1 MSISSSIEI
10 ALSKPVARM
19 IILQKLEEFGWSY
32 NDHGKVT
39 FLPVGDVDDFDWQ
52 QECIP
57 LEDLYKILAKK
68 DDQKEL
74 IGVVMTWKDTSI
86 GGTFLI
92 RENSTI
98 IFSPDINRRV
108 LKAESYNKITDINWY
123 MTKLVPVFGPLLE
136 YISYEEH
143 V

>member
-19 IILQKLEEFGWSY
+19 IILQKLVEFGWSY

-39 FLPVGDVDDFDWQ
+39 FLPIGDVDDFDWQ
-52 QECIP
+52 HECIP
-57 LEDLYKILAKK
+57 LEELFKILAEK
-68 DDQKEL
+68 DNQKEL
-74 IGVVMTWKDTSI
+74 IGVVMTWRDTNI
-86 GGTFLI
+86 GGTFLV
-92 RENSTI
+92 RENGTI
-98 IFSPDINRRV
+98 IMSPDINRRILNV
-108 LKAESYNKITDINWY
+108 ESYNKITDINWY

-136 YISYEEH
+136 SISYEEH

>member
-52 QECIP
+52 HECIP
-57 LEDLYKILAKK
+57 LEELFKILAEK
-68 DDQKEL
+68 DNQKEL
-74 IGVVMTWKDTSI
+74 IGVVMTWRDTNI
-86 GGTFLI
+86 GGTFLV
-92 RENSTI
+92 RENGTI
-98 IFSPDINRRV
+98 IMSPDINRRILNV
-108 LKAESYNKITDINWY
+108 ESYNKITDINWY

-136 YISYEEH
+136 SIFYEEH

>member
-19 IILQKLEEFGWSY
+19 IILQKFEEFGWSY

-52 QECIP
+52 HECIP
-57 LEDLYKILAKK
+57 LEELFKILAEK
-68 DDQKEL
+68 DNQKEL
-74 IGVVMTWKDTSI
+74 IGVVMTWRDTNT
-86 GGTFLI
+86 GGTFLVK
-92 RENSTI
+92 ENGTI
-98 IFSPDINRRV
+98 IMSPDINRRV
-108 LKAESYNKITDINWY
+108 LNVESYNKITDINWY
-123 MTKLVPVFGPLLE
+123 MSKLVPVFGPL
-136 YISYEEH
+136 IKSVSYEEH